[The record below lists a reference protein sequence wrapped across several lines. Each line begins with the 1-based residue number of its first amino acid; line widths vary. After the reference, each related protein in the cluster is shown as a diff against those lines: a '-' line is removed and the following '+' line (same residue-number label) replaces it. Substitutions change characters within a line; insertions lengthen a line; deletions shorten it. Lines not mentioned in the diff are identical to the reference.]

1 MGQLHLPRKGTV
13 SLTSAECA
21 SYFTKKSIWKIKSN
35 YSNLFC
41 APLIRSFS
49 HFGSE
54 KCGCNCIQPK
64 TIDATTFYTKCN
76 QCNTDFVFRTDI
88 DSGIKYTEIK
98 HTETNDQSKKEK
110 CSPLLP
116 LPPPPPKK
124 IFEYLNQYVVG
135 QNHAKKVLSVA
146 VYNHYKRIYKTSHL
160 NQHAVKGNLQV
171 YSQDHFS
178 QCNAS
183 GEKFLQDQI
192 NKGSFMKT
200 KYGSDT
206 INVKYDDINLEKSN
220 VLLLGPTGCGKTL
233 LAQTIARCLDVPF
246 VICDCTTLTE
256 AGYKGQDIE
265 TIISKLLSV
274 ANKNVNK
281 AQKGI
286 VFLDEI
292 DKIGARHSVGDT
304 RDVGGEGVQQA
315 LLKMIEGSLC
325 SISQSGIFSRRT
337 TVVDTS
343 NILFIASGAFN
354 GLDRIIGKRKSG
366 KVLGFDAMISES
378 PSKISLTSDV
388 TNFAAED
395 NAESDTLLACVQP
408 KDLIEFGM
416 IPEFIGRFPIV
427 TSLHSLDENTL
438 IQILTEPKNALVKQF
453 QKLFDMDE
461 VELKFSEDALKAIA
475 YLAMERRTGARGL
488 RAILE
493 KILLDA
499 MFEIPCS
506 DIDCVII
513 TKAVVEGKFAP
524 VYSQSQERRERL
536 Q

>member
-171 YSQDHFS
+171 YSQ
-178 QCNAS
+178 
-183 GEKFLQDQI
+183 
-192 NKGSFMKT
+192 
-200 KYGSDT
+200 
-206 INVKYDDINLEKSN
+206 
-220 VLLLGPTGCGKTL
+220 GKTL